1 MQGVDTSAFLV
12 REAALRCFRSHSHV
26 QSSYVHEIYTDYYW
40 SNEPSMRF
48 DGPCEKVKID
58 PFMLPPYRL
67 YCMCLYVLVCSINGC
82 VPYAGLCTWST
93 GPISQ

>member
-1 MQGVDTSAFLV
+1 
-12 REAALRCFRSHSHV
+12 
-26 QSSYVHEIYTDYYW
+26 
-40 SNEPSMRF
+40 MRF

-67 YCMCLYVLVCSINGC
+67 YCMCLYVLVCSIDGC